1 MPYLTNSDL
10 PKTVRDNL
18 PEHGQT
24 IYRKAW
30 TSAAEANPDYD
41 EERLAK
47 IAWGAV
53 KKAYHKVGD
62 EWVRAELISAEVPA
76 SNYDATTHI
85 VKAIKVGT
93 VAHSNEGIPFECTLE
108 WLQSHADDWTGGK
121 LIANHYGLDSKTYA
135 DIERSWFDGEFEMM
149 QLANMNPETE
159 RRMLANEH
167 TGFSFDAMGTIDD
180 PVNML
185 GTNLSILF
193 YPHSPACSM
202 TDGCGL
208 AADELQSQNVRTD
221 DIKGSEAMEDKTYTV
236 AEIESMK
243 AESAEVAARL
253 ATFEAEAKTHDSEVN
268 VLKAEIS
275 ARNDKISELTETAT
289 TLFAAED
296 VEKQV
301 TDAKAT
307 MFSAEDVETAKKEA
321 VETAIVAEKEKTER
335 IAAEIAAIT
344 KMFPE
349 GLAEDFRTEI
359 VAMVT
364 DGKSHE
370 AILKL
375 GEIEYTTFKA
385 QIPTGAGDPP
395 KETEVVAE
403 GGAGVYNPVTGT
415 FTSAGV

>member
-24 IYRKAW
+24 IYRNAW

-41 EERLAK
+41 EEQLAK

-53 KKAYHKVGD
+53 KKVYHKVGD
-62 EWVRAELISAEVPA
+62 KWVRADVIGAEVPA
-76 SNYDATTHI
+76 SNYDAKTHI

-93 VAHSNEGIPFECTLE
+93 VAHSNEGIPFECTFE

-121 LIANHYGLDSKTYA
+121 LIANHYGSDSKTYA

-149 QLANMNPETE
+149 QLTNMDAETE

-167 TGFSFDAMGTIDD
+167 TGFSFDAVGTIDD
-180 PVNML
+180 PTNIV

-193 YPHSPACSM
+193 YPHTPACSAM
-202 TDGCGL
+202 DGCGL
-208 AADELQSQNVRTD
+208 AADELQSQDVKTG
-221 DIKGSEAMEDKTYTV
+221 DIPTIGSEAMENKTYTV

-243 AESAEVAARL
+243 AESAKVAAEL
-253 ATFEAEAKTHDSEVN
+253 ATLKAEAKTHESEIN

-275 ARNDKISELTETAT
+275 ARNDKISELTETAA

-296 VEKQV
+296 VEKQIA
-301 TDAKAT
+301 DAKAT
-307 MFSAEDVETAKKEA
+307 MFSAEDVEAAKKEA
-321 VETAIVAEKEKTER
+321 AEAAIAAEKEKMER

-359 VAMVT
+359 IAMVK

-375 GEIEYTTFKA
+375 GEIEYTAFKA
-385 QIPTGAGDPP
+385 QIPTAVGDQD
-395 KETEVVAE
+395 ETEDAPTDGFTV
-403 GGAGVYNPVTGT
+403 GACKEV
-415 FTSAGV
+415 